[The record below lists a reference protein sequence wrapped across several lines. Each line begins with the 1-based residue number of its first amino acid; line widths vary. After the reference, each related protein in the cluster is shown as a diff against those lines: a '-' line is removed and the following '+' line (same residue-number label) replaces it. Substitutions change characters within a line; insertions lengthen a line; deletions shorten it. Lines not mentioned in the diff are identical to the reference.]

1 MSSAVLLAE
10 PEEATRSFLE
20 RHLAQDGFE
29 VVGVTEEEALELLER
44 VCPDLV
50 LIGDPE
56 GLELCRRLRERDR
69 EVPVILLGSQESDPV
84 DRVRAFDRGC
94 DDYLDRP
101 FHYDELVARIRAVLR
116 RVAPPESE
124 RMTAGEI
131 EIDRPTRRVTVAGRR
146 VELPTKE
153 YELLLKLASDPSRV
167 FTKDELL
174 RDVWGFRSAGRTRTL
189 GLARVPAPAPSRRR
203 LCPQRLGRRILPTRR
218 LSWGLPRRPSAGIES
233 GANDIAPAGTVHGMT
248 SDREPAGLNRRVA
261 LLQRRACS
269 TSTRRSERPRN
280 FSSESGPAATR

>member
-1 MSSAVLLAE
+1 MSSALLLAE
-10 PEEATRSFLE
+10 AEEATRSFLE

-29 VVGVTEEEALELLER
+29 VVGAEDGEALDLLER

-56 GLELCRRLRERDR
+56 GLELCRRLRELNSD
-69 EVPVILLGSQESDPV
+69 VPVILLGAQQSDPV

-124 RMTAGEI
+124 RLTAAEI

-146 VELPTKE
+146 VVLPSKE
-153 YELLLKLASDPSRV
+153 YELLLKLASDPHRV

-174 RDVWGFRSAGRTRTL
+174 RDVWGFRAQARTRTL
-189 GLARVPAPAPSRRR
+189 DSHASRLRRR
-203 LCPQRLGRRILPTRR
+203 LGGPYVQNVWGVGYCLLG
-218 LSWGLPRRPSAGIES
+218 
-233 GANDIAPAGTVHGMT
+233 D
-248 SDREPAGLNRRVA
+248 
-261 LLQRRACS
+261 
-269 TSTRRSERPRN
+269 
-280 FSSESGPAATR
+280 

>member
-1 MSSAVLLAE
+1 MSALLLAE
-10 PEEATRSFLE
+10 PEEATRSFLA

-29 VVGVTEEEALELLER
+29 VVGAEDDEALDLLGR

-56 GLELCRRLRERDR
+56 GLELCRRLRELNSD
-69 EVPVILLGSQESDPV
+69 VPVILLGGQQSDPV

-124 RMTAGEI
+124 RLTAAEI

-146 VELPTKE
+146 VVLPSKE
-153 YELLLKLASDPSRV
+153 YELLLKLASDP
-167 FTKDELL
+167 
-174 RDVWGFRSAGRTRTL
+174 
-189 GLARVPAPAPSRRR
+189 
-203 LCPQRLGRRILPTRR
+203 
-218 LSWGLPRRPSAGIES
+218 
-233 GANDIAPAGTVHGMT
+233 
-248 SDREPAGLNRRVA
+248 RRV
-261 LLQRRACS
+261 L
-269 TSTRRSERPRN
+269 TDN
-280 FSSESGPAATR
+280 H

>member
-1 MSSAVLLAE
+1 MSSALLLAE

-20 RHLAQDGFE
+20 RHLVQDGFE
-29 VVGVTEEEALELLER
+29 VVGAEDGEALELLER

-50 LIGDPE
+50 LIGDPQ

-69 EVPVILLGSQESDPV
+69 DVPVILLGAQQSDPV

-124 RMTAGEI
+124 RMSAGEI

-146 VELPTKE
+146 VVLPSKE
-153 YELLLKLASDPSRV
+153 YELLLKLASDPHRV

-174 RDVWGFRSAGRTRTL
+174 RDVWGFRAQARTRTL
-189 GLARVPAPAPSRRR
+189 DSHASRLRRR
-203 LCPQRLGRRILPTRR
+203 LAGPYVQNVWGVGYCL
-218 LSWGLPRRPSAGIES
+218 LS
-233 GANDIAPAGTVHGMT
+233 D
-248 SDREPAGLNRRVA
+248 
-261 LLQRRACS
+261 
-269 TSTRRSERPRN
+269 
-280 FSSESGPAATR
+280 

>member
-1 MSSAVLLAE
+1 MSALLLAE
-10 PEEATRSFLE
+10 PEEATRSFLA

-29 VVGVTEEEALELLER
+29 VVGAEDDEALDLLGR

-56 GLELCRRLRERDR
+56 GLELCRRLRELNSD
-69 EVPVILLGSQESDPV
+69 VPVILLGGQQSDPV

-124 RMTAGEI
+124 RLTAAEI

-146 VELPTKE
+146 VVLPSKE
-153 YELLLKLASDPSRV
+153 YELLLKLASDPRRV

-174 RDVWGFRSAGRTRTL
+174 RDVWGFRAQARTRTL
-189 GLARVPAPAPSRRR
+189 DSHASRLRRR
-203 LCPQRLGRRILPTRR
+203 LGGPYVRNVWGVGYCLLG
-218 LSWGLPRRPSAGIES
+218 
-233 GANDIAPAGTVHGMT
+233 D
-248 SDREPAGLNRRVA
+248 
-261 LLQRRACS
+261 
-269 TSTRRSERPRN
+269 
-280 FSSESGPAATR
+280 

>member
-1 MSSAVLLAE
+1 MDIWRLRPPAASVDCMSSAVLLAE

-29 VVGVTEEEALELLER
+29 VVGVPDGEALELLER

-69 EVPVILLGSQESDPV
+69 EVPGILLGSQESDPG
-84 DRVRAFDRGC
+84 DRVRAFARGC
-94 DDYLDRP
+94 DDSLDRP

-124 RMTAGEI
+124 RMTPGEI

-146 VELPTKE
+146 GVLPPQE

-189 GLARVPAPAPSRRR
+189 DSHASRLRRR
-203 LCPQRLGRRILPTRR
+203 LG
-218 LSWGLPRRPSAGIES
+218 
-233 GANDIAPAGTVHGMT
+233 
-248 SDREPAGLNRRVA
+248 
-261 LLQRRACS
+261 
-269 TSTRRSERPRN
+269 
-280 FSSESGPAATR
+280 

>member
-1 MSSAVLLAE
+1 VPLASGVVSSAVLLAE

-29 VVGVTEEEALELLER
+29 VVGVRDGEALELIER
-44 VCPDLV
+44 MCPDLV

-116 RVAPPESE
+116 RVSPPESE
-124 RMTAGEI
+124 RMVAGEV
-131 EIDRPTRRVTVAGRR
+131 EIDRPTRRVTVSGRR
-146 VELPTKE
+146 VVLPSKE
-153 YELLLKLASDPSRV
+153 YELLLKLASDPPRV

-174 RDVWGFRSAGRTRTL
+174 RDVWGFRSAARTRTL
-189 GLARVPAPAPSRRR
+189 DSHASRLRRR
-203 LCPQRLGRRILPTRR
+203 LGPDYVRNVWGVGYCLLG
-218 LSWGLPRRPSAGIES
+218 
-233 GANDIAPAGTVHGMT
+233 D
-248 SDREPAGLNRRVA
+248 
-261 LLQRRACS
+261 
-269 TSTRRSERPRN
+269 
-280 FSSESGPAATR
+280 